1 MSHGHLH
8 WLPKHLYRMRS
19 RILGSWPR
27 LGKSSRRVTSFSP
40 IVVTVVNKWIHS
52 AQLDADHYGL
62 EQIKRRL
69 IEFLAVV
76 RLHAMADEA
85 TLPPL
90 ISADEEPVH
99 TASSGHSGPERSLVL
114 VPNGGAVSRQD
125 SAPIEPPKASSPKRK
140 KGVKGPILL

>member
-1 MSHGHLH
+1 MPL
-8 WLPKHLYRMRS
+8 L
-19 RILGSWPR
+19 
-27 LGKSSRRVTSFSP
+27 
-40 IVVTVVNKWIHS
+40 VVAIANKWIHS

-85 TLPPL
+85 IPSPL
-90 ISADEEPVH
+90 IAVDEEPVH
-99 TASSGHSGPERSLVL
+99 TLAKASSDRSNPERTL
-114 VPNGGAVSRQD
+114 VPVSDGSAVSRQV
-125 SAPIEPPKASSPKRK
+125 STSMEPPKASSLQRK